1 MAPPLGYYS
10 WLRKVINTKC
20 KFWTQSDTWWS
31 NLATFETFSSLYSD
45 DEWTLSLDP
54 DDDEQQQ
61 IMQNHPTTG
70 KKTIKHTVIQGFLA
84 IRGFVFRGFGIRGFL
99 KP

>member
-1 MAPPLGYYS
+1 MN
-10 WLRKVINTKC
+10 KI

-70 KKTIKHTVIQGFLA
+70 KKTIKHTVRGGIQKL
-84 IRGFVFRGFGIRGFL
+84 R
-99 KP
+99 

>member
-1 MAPPLGYYS
+1 MN
-10 WLRKVINTKC
+10 KI

-31 NLATFETFSSLYSD
+31 NLATFETFSPLYSD

-70 KKTIKHTVIQGFLA
+70 KKTLKHKPPFKG
-84 IRGFVFRGFGIRGFL
+84 RGANPNLGS
-99 KP
+99 